1 MSRPGPSLTII
12 GDVNVDITMG
22 TIGDWPAIGTETI
35 MDAHEFRPGG
45 SAGNSALAMQYL
57 GSNCTLISLVG
68 DNHFGNWLAGCFE
81 HCDARFSFC
90 DAPTT
95 LSVCLSH
102 SCSERTI
109 FTTRG
114 HLERMN
120 RNHVLKGL
128 ERARSPGD
136 TALLTGAF
144 LLPLLRAE
152 YGVLLRE
159 IRAAGYEIAI
169 DTGWPNGGWTNENR
183 ADVLEW
189 IPHCAHLLIN
199 ESEATGLAGL
209 ADPAAAAEHI
219 YRHMAESSCL
229 VIKRGSRGA
238 TALRGG
244 ETITAEAQAV
254 EVHDSIGA
262 GDTFNAAYFD
272 AWLHGADLK
281 AALETGCMLASTVI
295 SRRSRSKIIPGEM
308 SGIAY
313 RATFPDEIPVRM
325 NK

>member
-1 MSRPGPSLTII
+1 MSRPRPSLTVI

-22 TIGDWPAIGTETI
+22 TLGDWPAIGTETV
-35 MDAHEFRPGG
+35 MDTHDLRPGG

-57 GSNCTLISLVG
+57 GSDCTLISLVG
-68 DNHFGNWLAGCFE
+68 DNHFGNWLVGCFE

-114 HLERMN
+114 HLERMDRSHALN
-120 RNHVLKGL
+120 GL
-128 ERARSPGD
+128 EPARSPGD

-169 DTGWPNGGWTNENR
+169 DTGWPSGGWTPENR
-183 ADVLEW
+183 AEVLEW
-189 IPHCAHLLIN
+189 IPHCTHLLIN

-229 VIKRGSRGA
+229 VIKQGKRGA

-244 ETITAEAQAV
+244 ELVRTAAQAV
-254 EVHDSIGA
+254 EVRDSIGA
-262 GDTFNAAYFD
+262 GDTFNAAYLD
-272 AWLHGADLK
+272 AWLHGADLE

-295 SRRSRSKIIPGEM
+295 SRRSRSAIATGEM

-313 RATFPDEIPVRM
+313 RAAFPGETTMRM
-325 NK
+325 EK